1 MKWLIAAA
9 ATVALGVYLGRRV
22 AAAEA
27 VPDDMPDQL
36 PNAIESFAND
46 LIQMPYLL
54 PNVSVNEAQN
64 LRAFL
69 DMIAFAEGTAGEN
82 GYYVMF
88 GGGLMT
94 SLADHPRRLFT
105 FTNLAGQQL
114 RTTAAG
120 RYQFLART
128 WDTLKARLGL
138 PDFGPASQDA
148 AAIELIRERG
158 ALPDVYAGRLTTAI
172 TKVATI
178 WASLPGAGYNQP
190 ERKLT
195 SLATAYQAAG
205 GNFEA

>member
-148 AAIELIRERG
+148 AAIELAACRLGMEKEPAETGERTRTPVI
-158 ALPDVYAGRLTTAI
+158 AASITSVRLWVVMR
-172 TKVATI
+172 KVR
-178 WASLPGAGYNQP
+178 WS
-190 ERKLT
+190 R
-195 SLATAYQAAG
+195 
-205 GNFEA
+205 